1 MGSAFFF
8 PKMAKFPGTVAKKG
22 LNAPR
27 WATITVFSTK
37 ISWLQCRAYNAFS
50 EFQLTTCKLAKVVI
64 SQTESTLITVNVLA
78 NTPGD
83 VTVAISGFLA
93 SYISPSLFKNSSM
106 YTLECQIIKKTP
118 LKMPVSCMTQH
129 NVKNKC
135 KDVKQLRSQC
145 NKPNTCQ
152 AFK

>member
-1 MGSAFFF
+1 
-8 PKMAKFPGTVAKKG
+8 
-22 LNAPR
+22 
-27 WATITVFSTK
+27 
-37 ISWLQCRAYNAFS
+37 
-50 EFQLTTCKLAKVVI
+50 LAKVVI

-78 NTPGD
+78 DTPGD

-106 YTLECQIIKKTP
+106 YTLECQIIKNTP
-118 LKMPVSCMTQH
+118 LKMPCSCMTQH

-152 AFK
+152 AFKQLRQSTFSLSQYSVISFEKDPLLTSLFM